1 MSDFHKKAIEVAGIF
16 GECRGI
22 QTHPATPHTNTFI
35 VQFSKGNGKYMEA
48 RDGVALETGLWLF
61 DYMPKIEPESGAFE
75 VHIWEG
81 GLRCSLEELKNAFI
95 LFLRYIDAEADSVAA
110 PVLNS

>member
-1 MSDFHKKAIEVAGIF
+1 MGQKLYRQFPYLLAALLGLDRRLPMMSDFHKKAIEVAGIF

-48 RDGVALETGLWLF
+48 RDRVALETGLWLF

-81 GLRCSLEELKNAFI
+81 GVRCSLE
-95 LFLRYIDAEADSVAA
+95 S
-110 PVLNS
+110 

>member
-1 MSDFHKKAIEVAGIF
+1 MRFGTDTSRSAVKTKGPGWPREFDRAAGVH
-16 GECRGI
+16 R
-22 QTHPATPHTNTFI
+22 A
-35 VQFSKGNGKYMEA
+35 VLKGNGKYMEA

-110 PVLNS
+110 PVLTS